1 MTSPAYPWCGSHRV
15 AGRILVAVHNGVY
28 ILKFVGDVRVTL
40 CATVDGYL
48 ERMFDDTDFKSV
60 LVDLSETEGI
70 DSTSLGILAKLS
82 IQASRRY
89 SFVPT
94 LVSTRPDITRILTT
108 MGFDDVFNI
117 IQEPLEHKS
126 QLAELPKLLNGSEAM
141 LRERVL
147 EAHRV
152 LMSMNDQNR
161 ETFKDLVAALESEGG
176 ASPSPRAASL

>member
-1 MTSPAYPWCGSHRV
+1 MV
-15 AGRILVAVHNGVY
+15 GRILVADHYGVY

-40 CATVDGYL
+40 CATVDDYL
-48 ERMFDDTDFKSV
+48 RQMFDDREFKSV

-82 IQASRRY
+82 IQADRRF

-94 LVSTRPDITRILTT
+94 LVSTRPDITRILLT

-117 IQEPLEHKS
+117 IQKPLKPAS
-126 QLAELPKLLNGSEAM
+126 QLAELPKLAVGSQRY
-141 LRERVL
+141 LRERVI

-161 ETFKDLVAALESEGG
+161 ETFKDLVVALESEGG
-176 ASPSPRAASL
+176 ANPSPRAA

>member
-1 MTSPAYPWCGSHRV
+1 MV
-15 AGRILVAVHNGVY
+15 GRILVADHRGVY

-40 CATVDGYL
+40 CATVDDYL
-48 ERMFDDTDFKSV
+48 RQMFDDREFKSV

-82 IQASRRY
+82 IQADRRF

-94 LVSTRPDITRILTT
+94 LVSTRPDITRILLT

-117 IQEPLEHKS
+117 IQKPLKHAY
-126 QLAELPKLLNGSEAM
+126 QLAELPKLAVGNQRF

-161 ETFKDLVAALESEGG
+161 ETFKDLVVALESEGG
-176 ASPSPRAASL
+176 ANPSPRAA

>member
-1 MTSPAYPWCGSHRV
+1 MV
-15 AGRILVAVHNGVY
+15 GRILVADHYGVY

-40 CATVDGYL
+40 CATVDDYL
-48 ERMFDDTDFKSV
+48 RQMFDDREFKSV

-82 IQASRRY
+82 IQADRRF

-94 LVSTRPDITRILTT
+94 LVSTRPDITRILLT

-117 IQEPLEHKS
+117 IQEPLKHAS
-126 QLAELPKLLNGSEAM
+126 QLAELPKLAVGNQRF

-161 ETFKDLVAALESEGG
+161 EAFKDLVVALESEGG
-176 ASPSPRAASL
+176 ASPSPRAA